1 MSKFVKSMIF
11 ASAAAFLL
19 TAGYSAPVVAQDA
32 MQTKRL
38 ALMKDN
44 GKSLRAAM
52 GGDKAAAAT
61 IAANAK
67 MLSDASFWAK
77 GSGPGTRA
85 KAEVFS
91 DFADFKAKMV
101 AMQTAAEAAAAG
113 TGEPAAVRAT
123 CGGCHKLYR
132 GPELK

>member
-19 TAGYSAPVVAQDA
+19 TAGYSTPVDAQSA
-32 MQTKRL
+32 MQTKRV
-38 ALMKDN
+38 ALMKSN
-44 GKSLRAAM
+44 GKNLRATM

-67 MLSDASFWAK
+67 AMADASFWPA
-77 GSGPGTRA
+77 GSADGTRA
-85 KAEVFS
+85 KPEVLS
-91 DFADFKAKMV
+91 NFADFKAKMV

-123 CGGCHKLYR
+123 CGGCHKVYR
-132 GPELK
+132 GPKLN